1 MMFEYVP
8 QKEMAM
14 NTLLSAVAL
23 LAIVPTGSPIPFP
36 QAKEGAGQV
45 VRDGSFDLDTSAD
58 RALQLF
64 TPEGERAWAPGWNPM
79 PEYPVQARVAFQTNA
94 VFRVDDEAERSLWTI
109 VDASAQRRLA
119 EYLYVVEGERMS
131 RVRVEI
137 EALDVNHS
145 RVRVHYV
152 HTAISE
158 KGMQFLASV
167 TPEAFARK
175 MLDWRRMVS
184 AAIR

>member
-1 MMFEYVP
+1 
-8 QKEMAM
+8 
-14 NTLLSAVAL
+14 
-23 LAIVPTGSPIPFP
+23 
-36 QAKEGAGQV
+36 
-45 VRDGSFDLDTSAD
+45 
-58 RALQLF
+58 
-64 TPEGERAWAPGWNPM
+64 
-79 PEYPVQARVAFQTNA
+79 
-94 VFRVDDEAERSLWTI
+94 VDDEAERSLWTI

-167 TPEAFARK
+167 TPEAFAQK